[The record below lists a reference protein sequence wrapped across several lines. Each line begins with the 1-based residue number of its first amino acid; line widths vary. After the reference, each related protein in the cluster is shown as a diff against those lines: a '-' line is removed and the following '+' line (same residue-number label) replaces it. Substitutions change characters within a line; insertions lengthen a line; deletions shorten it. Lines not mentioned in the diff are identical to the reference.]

1 MVKYFQMF
9 VGDLRQSFLDLTI
22 IIAVVSFFQF
32 VVIREVPESL
42 PAIIIGLV
50 IVGIGLAL
58 FLRGLEVGVFPLGEE
73 LANLL
78 SNAKTRFVVIAF
90 GFVVGFATTIAE
102 PALIA
107 IAGKAAAVSDG
118 VINALTLRLVVAFAV
133 GTAIV
138 VGVLRLIF
146 NHPIHYYIIAGY
158 VIATALSFFAPSEI
172 IGIAFDSGGV
182 TTSTVTVPLI
192 AALGIGLARN
202 LKGRDPIIDGFG
214 LIALA
219 SVTPMIFVQLY
230 GIAAYQFGFS
240 LPSLGLAA
248 NPGIV
253 LENSAMIAT
262 AAASFSV
269 TEIFS
274 GLLGTIGDVLP
285 ILLVILFFYYVVLR
299 TSIKNLPRRALGF
312 AMVVV
317 GLYAFVYGLEL
328 GLFTIGESLA
338 TSLVENGVMWVI
350 YVFAFSIGFATTM
363 AEPALTTIARK
374 AEQVS
379 GGAVKQLVLR
389 LVVAFGAGLGIFL
402 GAYRIVN
409 GDPIIYYLLTGY
421 ALVIILTIFA
431 PRTITPIAFDSGG
444 VTTSTITV
452 PVVAAIGI
460 GLATNIPGRDP
471 LIDGFGMI
479 ALTVLF
485 PIVSVL
491 AYGIFESQGIRRHE
505 RRLKEIG
512 TTTVDRILRKLQT
525 DDEDEEISNRRH
537 KKETITITG
546 DTGSGVSTIAEKLA
560 ERLRHRYFSAAA
572 IFEAVAEKRGMT
584 PAELAEHAEKHGE
597 VDQEIDELVQ
607 EIGIKYTHLII
618 DSKLA
623 YHWVQ
628 RSFKVYLR
636 ADKNTRVG
644 RIHSSSENKELELSR
659 ESIEKEIEKRDAS
672 KRKRCQDL
680 YGIDIE
686 NMKPFNLVLDTTNL
700 SVEEIVEQVATTY
713 EKWLHKG
720 ENNKG

>member
-1 MVKYFQMF
+1 MVRYFQMF

-22 IIAVVSFFQF
+22 IVAVVSFFQF
-32 VVIREVPESL
+32 IIIREIPESW
-42 PAIIIGLV
+42 PAMVIGLI
-50 IVGIGLAL
+50 IVGVGLAL
-58 FLRGLEVGVFPLGEE
+58 FLRGLEVGIFPLGEE
-73 LANLL
+73 LAHLL
-78 SNAKTRFVVIAF
+78 SNAKTRFVIIAF

-118 VINALTLRLVVAFAV
+118 AIDALTLRIVVALAV
-133 GTAIV
+133 GSAIV
-138 VGVLRLIF
+138 AGVLRLMF

-158 VIATALSFFAPSEI
+158 VIATALSFFSPPEI

-202 LKGRDPIIDGFG
+202 LKNRDPIIDGFG

-230 GIAAYQFGFS
+230 GIAAYQFGFA
-240 LPSLGLAA
+240 LPSFGFAA
-248 NPGIV
+248 DPGVV
-253 LENSAMIAT
+253 LENSAAL
-262 AAASFSV
+262 ASAVASFSA
-269 TEIFS
+269 TEILS
-274 GLLGTIGDVLP
+274 GLIGTIGDVLP
-285 ILLVILFFYYVVLR
+285 ILLVILFFYYIVLR
-299 TSIKNLPRRALGF
+299 THITDIPRRAFGF
-312 AMVVV
+312 AMVII

-338 TSLVENGVMWVI
+338 TSLVENGSLIVI
-350 YVFAFSIGFATTM
+350 YLFAFSIGFATTM
-363 AEPALTTIARK
+363 AEPALTTIAKK

-379 GGAVKQLVLR
+379 GGAIKQLVLR
-389 LVVAFGAGLGIFL
+389 MTVAFGAGLGIFL

-409 GDPIIYYLLTGY
+409 GDPIIYYLLAGY

-431 PRTITPIAFDSGG
+431 PRTVTPIAFDSGG

-491 AYGIFESQGIRRHE
+491 AYGIFESQAIRRYE
-505 RRLKEIG
+505 RRLQEMKSM
-512 TTTVDRILRKLQT
+512 TVDRILRKLQT
-525 DDEDEEISNRRH
+525 DDEDEVMSNRRH

-546 DTGSGVSTIAEKLA
+546 DTGSGVSTIAEKVA
-560 ERLRHRYFSAAA
+560 ERLRYRYFSAAA
-572 IFEAVAEKRGMT
+572 IFEAVAEKRNMT
-584 PAELAEHAEKHGE
+584 PAELAVYAEGHAE

-607 EIGIKYTHLII
+607 EIGIKHTHLVV

-636 ADKNTRVG
+636 ADKDTRID
-644 RIHSSSENKELELSR
+644 RIYSSSANE
-659 ESIEKEIEKRDAS
+659 ESGLTRDLVATEIEKRDAS

-686 NMKPFNLVLDTTNL
+686 NMKPFNLVLDTTGL
-700 SVEEIVEQVATTY
+700 DVEKIVDQVATEY
-713 EKWLHKG
+713 ENWLHKG
-720 ENNKG
+720 ENKKG